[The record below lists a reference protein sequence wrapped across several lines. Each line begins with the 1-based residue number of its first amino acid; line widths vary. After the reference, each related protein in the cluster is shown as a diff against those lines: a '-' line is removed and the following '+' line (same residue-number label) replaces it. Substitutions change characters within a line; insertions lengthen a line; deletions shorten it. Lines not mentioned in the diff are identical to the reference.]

1 MQGLAANES
10 QILYGED
17 IVDAIYS
24 DQIVQDYESN
34 PLIEALPPIFTEDEV
49 IEQISVFRRLM
60 KRTEI
65 KSKLSIPLYSKIVSI
80 LSAF

>member
-34 PLIEALPPIFTEDEV
+34 PLIEALPPIFTEEEV
-49 IEQISVFRRLM
+49 I
-60 KRTEI
+60 
-65 KSKLSIPLYSKIVSI
+65 
-80 LSAF
+80 